1 MKTWMPFRLLL
12 YLWGL
17 TGCHR
22 SSDPSL
28 VGWSGSRG
36 SRENGH
42 PNAHFLFLN
51 WSLCPV
57 THDISSLPWALTEI
71 IKAQRQASRAL
82 TAPTPAPLAL
92 SPKSPGKQASLNTQ
106 AQSKRS
112 PGCTLHED
120 KEHVCLGLVLPAT
133 GHWKQASTLVGWKR
147 ARDGRE
153 KCSPKARRR
162 PQTSKFLLKNK
173 NRQNEQTNKNFSV
186 LFCSIS
192 FQKPPH
198 RTWGK
203 AETERGKLARL
214 LPKFG
219 SAADISVFFAGSFY
233 LFIFLTAIWPP
244 ASFSK
249 QKRGQEASSGFLTD
263 CHQVESRWNRLSRC
277 NRNVGLASVSHCF
290 SFKNNEKKNVYV
302 LKGQG
307 SCYLLETCI
316 KLFTD
321 ERM

>member
-153 KCSPKARRR
+153 NVSRGESCWNQQVRASCFRNLKEYLVGKQDQIGTQKNPSWLL
-162 PQTSKFLLKNK
+162 FLLLKK
-173 NRQNEQTNKNFSV
+173 ERPVVFTLAKICVHQQMNE
-186 LFCSIS
+186 
-192 FQKPPH
+192 
-198 RTWGK
+198 
-203 AETERGKLARL
+203 
-214 LPKFG
+214 
-219 SAADISVFFAGSFY
+219 
-233 LFIFLTAIWPP
+233 
-244 ASFSK
+244 
-249 QKRGQEASSGFLTD
+249 
-263 CHQVESRWNRLSRC
+263 
-277 NRNVGLASVSHCF
+277 
-290 SFKNNEKKNVYV
+290 
-302 LKGQG
+302 
-307 SCYLLETCI
+307 
-316 KLFTD
+316 
-321 ERM
+321 

>member
-192 FQKPPH
+192 FQRSLPPNLGEG
-198 RTWGK
+198 WDG
-203 AETERGKLARL
+203 ERKTGPSP
-214 LPKFG
+214 PKIWVSSWYF
-219 SAADISVFFAGSFY
+219 SVFCWIF
-233 LFIFLTAIWPP
+233 LFIYFFWQPYDHQHLSP
-244 ASFSK
+244 SR
-249 QKRGQEASSGFLTD
+249 RGDRRPVVVSLQIAT
-263 CHQVESRWNRLSRC
+263 RLSHGETGWAGATEMWALLQFL
-277 NRNVGLASVSHCF
+277 VVSL
-290 SFKNNEKKNVYV
+290 SKTTRKK
-302 LKGQG
+302 
-307 SCYLLETCI
+307 TCMFWRGREVAI
-316 KLFTD
+316 F
-321 ERM
+321 

>member
-17 TGCHR
+17 TGCQR

-192 FQKPPH
+192 FQRSLPPNLGEG
-198 RTWGK
+198 WDG
-203 AETERGKLARL
+203 ERKTGPSP
-214 LPKFG
+214 PKIWVSSWYF
-219 SAADISVFFAGSFY
+219 SVFCWIF
-233 LFIFLTAIWPP
+233 LFLFFLTAIWPP

-277 NRNVGLASVSHCF
+277 NRNVGLASVSRF